1 VSSTSPER
9 KLVPVTPQEPIARRH
24 VIPSLQASCGKFL
37 ERPGGQDRGHA
48 AGTVPGPS
56 ETLLPCQRVSGNNNQ
71 IRGSALQPHKAAPV
85 AVRFRLARSGQGESR
100 LAVARGPSSWKS
112 PAVLRTRTRT
122 QIWAANY
129 CIFYNKESSE
139 A

>member
-56 ETLLPCQRVSGNNNQ
+56 ETLLPCQRVSSGNNNQ
-71 IRGSALQPHKAAPV
+71 IRGSALQPHMAAPV

-112 PAVLRTRTRT
+112 PAVLRTRT

-129 CIFYNKESSE
+129 CIFDNKESSE